1 MNACIAPSLVNSV
14 SNEEISKGILR
25 SRTTALTNTW
35 IAVAIFIPNSWH
47 NPSNCLLSPSSI
59 RTLNVVCAILNTP
72 LNIQKHTF
80 PCRTCTALFSA
91 NIYLHYSER
100 AEKINRA
107 EIALFR
113 SWRKRERRKTVF
125 LIESGILAL
134 FLHNF
139 KIQNM

>member
-35 IAVAIFIPNSWH
+35 TAVAIFIPNSWH

-80 PCRTCTALFSA
+80 PCRTCTALLSS
-91 NIYLHYSER
+91 NTYLHYSEQT
-100 AEKINRA
+100 KKSNRA
-107 EIALFR
+107 KEANHL
-113 SWRKRERRKTVF
+113 
-125 LIESGILAL
+125 L
-134 FLHNF
+134 
-139 KIQNM
+139 